1 MKTITVTFISG
12 RDAARL
18 DCAELAA
25 DNPDIDVI
33 AIPSGLTQQG
43 TWLALAMTDV
53 LVIEEDVIRQDGFEA
68 VRMLFAGHPQLRCL
82 IVMNIF
88 NKNKMIWTIMQ
99 GVRGVMLHEEADLLL
114 AKAIRHV
121 EQGEIWLP
129 RALMESLR
137 GGVAIGETQH
147 TQHDTVAIADW
158 RRWH

>member
-1 MKTITVTFISG
+1 MKIITVTFVSG

-43 TWLALAMTDV
+43 AWLALAMTDV
-53 LVIEEDVIRQDGFEA
+53 VVIEEDVIRQEGFEA
-68 VRMLFAGHPQLRCL
+68 VRMLLAGYPQLRCL
-82 IVMNIF
+82 IVMNIY
-88 NKNKMIWTIMQ
+88 NKNKMIWTITQ
-99 GVRGVMLHEEADLLL
+99 GVRGVMLHDEADLLL

-121 EQGEIWLP
+121 DQGEIWLP
-129 RALMESLR
+129 RALMELFR
-137 GGVAIGETQH
+137 GRLAMGDEEH
-147 TQHDTVAIADW
+147 TQYKTVAIADW